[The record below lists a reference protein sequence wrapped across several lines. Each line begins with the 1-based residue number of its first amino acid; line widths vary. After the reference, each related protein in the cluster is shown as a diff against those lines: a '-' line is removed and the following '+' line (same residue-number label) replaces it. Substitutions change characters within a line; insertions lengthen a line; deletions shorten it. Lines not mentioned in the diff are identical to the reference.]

1 MSEEGKERVWKEQC
15 IRRGWER
22 SMGQAST
29 DPITIPARL
38 EYTAC
43 RGPHYEDTSA
53 HTPAARWART
63 KMENIAARLEL
74 RPRGGP
80 EKSQP
85 ARERATVQ
93 FDAESAG
100 WNVVEPPTAQQS
112 SRFYQRSSAAYGT
125 RLGSSSCRAAG
136 RPSRPSVR
144 FQNSEDSSPDGQA
157 AGQFSQD
164 EIELLYRTSS
174 TVVAGNNTHLVQPR
188 YACDGSFSKWHTG
201 GHLLPRAKQ

>member
-136 RPSRPSVR
+136 RLGWVRSRLGLGLGIGGGSGSCCWQALPSISPVR
-144 FQNSEDSSPDGQA
+144 S
-157 AGQFSQD
+157 
-164 EIELLYRTSS
+164 R
-174 TVVAGNNTHLVQPR
+174 
-188 YACDGSFSKWHTG
+188 
-201 GHLLPRAKQ
+201 